1 MLEEN
6 FEDRLITMRKSIT
19 SNASAF
25 ARSIDLSQP
34 VYANYERGQRRPAF
48 EILEKMAR
56 VHNVNLNWLLTGEGE
71 MFLAQP
77 TLKVR
82 DEDKKIA
89 LRNFGGKINKLQ
101 TENDLSLSEA
111 AEILEISEDDFV
123 DYCLN
128 RKKPDINIILKII
141 EKFDVN
147 FEWFVR

>member
-1 MLEEN
+1 MEEI
-6 FEDRLITMRKSIT
+6 FEERLVEFRKTIT

-71 MFLAQP
+71 MFLARP
-77 TLKVR
+77 TLKIR
-82 DEDKKIA
+82 KNDKKIV
-89 LRNFGGKINKLQ
+89 LKNFGGKINRLQ

-111 AEILEISEDDFV
+111 AAVLEISEDDFV
-123 DYCLN
+123 DYCLS
-128 RKKPDINIILKII
+128 RKKPDLDIILKII
-141 EKFDVN
+141 QKFDVD
-147 FEWFVR
+147 FDWFVR

>member
-25 ARSIDLSQP
+25 ARSLEILYP
-34 VYANYERGQRRPAF
+34 AYARYERGERKPAF

-56 VHNVNLNWLLTGEGE
+56 VHNVNLNWLLTGNGE

-101 TENDLSLSEA
+101 TENDLALSEA
-111 AEILEISEDDFV
+111 AEILEITEDDFV

-128 RKKPDINIILKII
+128 RKKPDINIILKTI

>member
-1 MLEEN
+1 MEEI
-6 FEDRLITMRKSIT
+6 FEERLVEFRKTIT

-56 VHNVNLNWLLTGEGE
+56 VHNVNLNWLLTGNGE

-77 TLKVR
+77 TLKIR
-82 DEDKKIA
+82 KNDKKFV
-89 LRNFGGKINKLQ
+89 LKNFGGKINRLQ

-111 AEILEISEDDFV
+111 AAVLGISEDDFV
-123 DYCLN
+123 DYCLS
-128 RKKPDINIILKII
+128 RKKPDLDIILKII
-141 EKFDVN
+141 QKFDVD
-147 FEWFVR
+147 FDWFVK

>member
-1 MLEEN
+1 MDNN
-6 FEDRLITMRKSIT
+6 FQERLIEFRKKVANS
-19 SNASAF
+19 ASAF
-25 ARSIDLSQP
+25 ARSIEQLQP
-34 VYANYERGQRRPAF
+34 AYVKYERGERKPAF

-71 MFLAQP
+71 MFMTQP

-147 FEWFVR
+147 FEWFIK